1 MDPNGEFFNP
11 KVLFDNSECTRL
23 HMNENENVVSDTGNV
38 QSALA
43 SILPQQ
49 MQFYVNGIKKE
60 DDLYSYEDTNF
71 SNNTLYHKAST
82 SGGGCLTFSSVGGS
96 LQSVGVDCDTQLMPL
111 CFRETSASDL
121 SFLNEQCNECSN
133 VLAEP
138 SCHKWVDLEDYPTS
152 TFKITGA
159 QICTQPC
166 GPRVAFK
173 NQYCKV
179 KYEKIF
185 I

>member
-1 MDPNGEFFNP
+1 
-11 KVLFDNSECTRL
+11 
-23 HMNENENVVSDTGNV
+23 MNENSNNVVGDLGKV
-38 QSALA
+38 QAALA
-43 SILPQQ
+43 SALPQYTK
-49 MQFYVNGIKKE
+49 FYVDAMKDG
-60 DDLYSYEDTNF
+60 DDLYSYEDTEV
-71 SNNTLYHKAST
+71 SNNTLYHKAAAAS
-82 SGGGCLTFSSVGGS
+82 SGDCLTFSAVGGALHS
-96 LQSVGVDCDTQLMPL
+96 AGVDCDTELMPL

-121 SFLNEQCNECSN
+121 SFLNEQCTECSN

-179 KYEKIF
+179 KYVKIF